1 MNTHDT
7 LLFQGDS
14 ITDCGRGRD
23 VAGPNKALGSGYAM
37 MIAGSLLKKRAEDDL
52 KFLNRGISGNRV
64 VDLYARWKI
73 DCLNLRPDAL
83 SILIGV
89 NDTWHEMNRQNGVEP
104 ERYGR
109 IYRELL
115 DWTLAELPDIRL
127 ILCEPFVLLTGAV
140 TRDWVDE
147 MDERRAIVRQL
158 AADFNAVF
166 VPFQDA
172 FDQAVKRAP
181 ADYWLG
187 DGVHPTYAGHVLMT
201 ETWLQAVK
209 E

>member
-1 MNTHDT
+1 MNKHDT

-14 ITDCGRGRD
+14 ITDCGRRRD
-23 VAGPNKALGSGYAM
+23 ASEPNKGLGDGYAM
-37 MIAGSLLKKRAEDDL
+37 MVAGQLLEKQAEDDL
-52 KFLNRGISGNRV
+52 HFLNRAISGNRI

-73 DCLNLRPDAL
+73 DCLNLKPDAL
-83 SILIGV
+83 SILVGV

-115 DWTLAELPDIRL
+115 DWTRSELPRVRL
-127 ILCEPFVLLTGAV
+127 ILCEPFVLVTGAV
-140 TRDWVDE
+140 SEDWVGE

-166 VPFQDA
+166 VPFQAA

-181 ADYWLG
+181 ASYWLG
-187 DGVHPTYAGHVLMT
+187 DGVHPTYAGHTLMT
-201 ETWLQAVK
+201 RTWLQAVQG
-209 E
+209 